1 MSKLRFL
8 TAGESH
14 GPALSII
21 VEGIPSGLEIL
32 AEDVNHHLAR
42 RQKGYGRGARMK
54 IETDRIE
61 FLSGVRHGYAMGSP
75 ISMLIRNKDY
85 ENWDIVMNPAPVDET
100 NPDNQKK
107 LADKFLTRVRPGH
120 ADFAG
125 TIKYNQQDVR
135 NSLERSSA
143 RETTS
148 RVAAGGIAHKLLKA
162 FGIRIVSQVVQVGS
176 VAVPTKD
183 RGHIS
188 EEDFLRIE
196 ESELRCKDTASA
208 AKMKEAID
216 KARKDGESLG
226 GIVEVIAYN
235 LPIGV
240 GSHVHWDRRLDG
252 IIAQALMSVHTV
264 KAVGFGISFD
274 AGILP
279 GSQVHDEI
287 QLAIPPNPLVRGSNY
302 EHLTNRAGGIEG
314 GMSNGEPII
323 CQVALKPIPTLARS
337 EENSLKS
344 VNLQTKTNDVAFYER
359 SDVCVVPAG
368 GVVCEAMMAL
378 ALANQILDKFG
389 GDSIKETL
397 DNYQRYLDYC
407 KTR

>member
-1 MSKLRFL
+1 
-8 TAGESH
+8 
-14 GPALSII
+14 
-21 VEGIPSGLEIL
+21 
-32 AEDVNHHLAR
+32 
-42 RQKGYGRGARMK
+42 
-54 IETDRIE
+54 
-61 FLSGVRHGYAMGSP
+61 
-75 ISMLIRNKDY
+75 MLIRNKDY
-85 ENWDIVMNPAPVDET
+85 ENWDIVMNPAPVDEI

-162 FGIRIVSQVVQVGS
+162 FGIRVVSQVVQVGS
-176 VAVPTKD
+176 VAVPAKD

-235 LPIGV
+235 LPVGI

-287 QLAIPPNPLVRGSNY
+287 QLANKASDGSNY

-389 GDSIKETL
+389 GDSIQETL